1 MKTGLISTQFESSQK
16 FLAHIVAYGYA
27 FIHTRNSSLKLSPKI
42 YLKLIASKILLQTNI
57 EWKKAYM
64 ISAMSSVVVLA

>member
-1 MKTGLISTQFESSQK
+1 MDMLLYTPETPACPQK
-16 FLAHIVAYGYA
+16 ID
-27 FIHTRNSSLKLSPKI
+27 LKSF
-42 YLKLIASKILLQTNI
+42 ASKILLQTNI